1 MASYRKTPTGW
12 KVTISKRINGKLKQI
27 SKNGFA
33 TKNEARQYALNIE
46 AEGNMETKSKDN
58 VIFSDYFERWYR
70 TYKEQKLESST
81 SKKYVHVLHVLEKYF
96 PDQPIKDITR
106 TDYQSFLNNY
116 GSSHARETV
125 QQINSAVKACVKS
138 AILDGY
144 ISTDFT
150 ANTEMAYNKK
160 CDRNVD
166 YLSVF
171 EMNRLIQ
178 VTKAGLDPRYSSR
191 YMILTAIYTGMRLG
205 EIAALT
211 WSDIDY
217 AHKIISVNKSWS
229 YIDNDFKLTKTKSSV
244 RTIKVTDELLRP
256 LKQLKENNHSTMV
269 FLNNQKRIPSSNA
282 VNKVLR
288 ELLEEAGIHRSG
300 YHFHSLRHSHVAYL
314 LYQGIDLYAISK
326 RLGHSNMTIT
336 AKKYAYLI
344 DEYREKENEKISK
357 VIGRLS

>member
-1 MASYRKTPTGW
+1 M
-12 KVTISKRINGKLKQI
+12 
-27 SKNGFA
+27 
-33 TKNEARQYALNIE
+33 
-46 AEGNMETKSKDN
+46 
-58 VIFSDYFERWYR
+58 IFFS
-70 TYKEQKLESST
+70 LSST
-81 SKKYVHVLHVLEKYF
+81 
-96 PDQPIKDITR
+96 
-106 TDYQSFLNNY
+106 
-116 GSSHARETV
+116 
-125 QQINSAVKACVKS
+125 
-138 AILDGY
+138 
-144 ISTDFT
+144 
-150 ANTEMAYNKK
+150 
-160 CDRNVD
+160 
-166 YLSVF
+166 
-171 EMNRLIQ
+171 
-178 VTKAGLDPRYSSR
+178 
-191 YMILTAIYTGMRLG
+191 
-205 EIAALT
+205 
-211 WSDIDY
+211 
-217 AHKIISVNKSWS
+217 
-229 YIDNDFKLTKTKSSV
+229 KLSV